1 MDVRLASETDWPAIW
16 PIWHAVVAAGET
28 YSWSPETDEPTAREL
43 WMLPAPAEV
52 FVASESGRAGSGSG
66 SGRVLGTALLQPNKP
81 GLGDHVA
88 NAGFMV
94 DPAAQGRGVGRLLA
108 EYLLARAREQGY
120 LAMQFNAVVATNT
133 GAVKLW
139 RSLGFDVI
147 GTVPDGFRHAR
158 HGLVDLLI
166 MYRRLG

>member
-1 MDVRLASETDWPAIW
+1 MEIRLATETDWPAIW

-28 YSWSPETDEPTAREL
+28 YCWLPETDEPTAREL
-43 WMLPAPAEV
+43 WMLPSPAEV
-52 FVASESGRAGSGSG
+52 FVATESS
-66 SGRVLGTALLQPNKP
+66 RVLGTVLLQPNKP

-94 DPAAQGRGVGRLLA
+94 DPAAQGRGVGRALA
-108 EYLLARAREQGY
+108 EFALVRAREQGY

-147 GTVPDGFRHAR
+147 GTVPDGFRHPWR
-158 HGLVDLLI
+158 GPVDLLI

>member
-1 MDVRLASETDWPAIW
+1 VTMEIRLASEADWPAIW
-16 PIWHAVVAAGET
+16 PIWHAVVAAGES
-28 YSWSPETDEPTAREL
+28 YPWMPDTDEPTAREL
-43 WMLPAPAEV
+43 WLLPAPAEV
-52 FVASESGRAGSGSG
+52 FVAIE

-108 EYLLARAREQGY
+108 EHALVRARESGY

-133 GAVKLW
+133 GAVNLW
-139 RSLGFDVI
+139 RSLGFELI

>member
-1 MDVRLASETDWPAIW
+1 MESGMEIRFASEADWPAIW

-28 YSWSPETDEPTAREL
+28 YCWLPETDELAAREL
-43 WMLPAPAEV
+43 WMLPPPAEV
-52 FVASESGRAGSGSG
+52 FVAVD
-66 SGRVLGTALLQPNKP
+66 SGRVVGTALLQPNKP

-94 DPAAQGRGVGRLLA
+94 DPGAQGRGIGRALA
-108 EYLLARAREQGY
+108 EHVLARARERGY

-139 RSLGFDVI
+139 RSLGFDVV
-147 GTVPDGFRHAR
+147 GTVPEGFRHPWR
-158 HGLVDLLI
+158 GPVDLLI

>member
-1 MDVRLASETDWPAIW
+1 MEIRLATEADWPAIW

-28 YSWSPETDEPTAREL
+28 YCWLPETDEPTAREL
-43 WMLPAPAEV
+43 WMLPPPAEV
-52 FVASESGRAGSGSG
+52 FVATESS
-66 SGRVLGTALLQPNKP
+66 RVLGTVLLQPNKP

-94 DPAAQGRGVGRLLA
+94 DPAAQGRGVGRALA
-108 EYLLARAREQGY
+108 EYALARAREQGY

-147 GTVPDGFRHAR
+147 GTVPDGFRHPWR
-158 HGLVDLLI
+158 GPVDLLI